1 MISFTM
7 LMCFSRMRHTG
18 LLKENFEYA
27 LKDFAGKFRLIPVCD
42 KVEQVLCWTDTPYAK
57 PVLALGRPGWFQGH
71 YLLNVALDQCF
82 PAEDP
87 LNHFFGTWTDD
98 DAYEPRFFQD
108 LAERLYAAGNP
119 QVGVVSM
126 RRWMHKSAPVDHL
139 AATPAHMRVC
149 SVGLEQIYVR
159 SDIMQHYRYGNSP
172 IADGFM
178 IEQLYRECGK
188 GFAFFPE
195 LVTNWNRF
203 V

>member
-1 MISFTM
+1 MQTWCS
-7 LMCFSRMRHTG
+7 
-18 LLKENFEYA
+18 
-27 LKDFAGKFRLIPVCD
+27 
-42 KVEQVLCWTDTPYAK
+42 
-57 PVLALGRPGWFQGH
+57 
-71 YLLNVALDQCF
+71 
-82 PAEDP
+82 
-87 LNHFFGTWTDD
+87 TWTDD

-108 LAERLYAAGNP
+108 LAERIQKANNP
-119 QVGVVSM
+119 QVAVVSM
-126 RRWMHKSAPVDHL
+126 RRWMHRSTPVDHL

-159 SDIMQHYRYGNSP
+159 ADIAQHYRYGNSG

-178 IEQLYRECGK
+178 VEQLYRECGK